1 MNHHDLRAEI
11 TSKIIQALESDKL
24 PWVRPWRVSENA
36 GHPKNIQSHKSYRGI
51 NPLLLE
57 LHSMRHEFTSRWW
70 GTINQWNSRG
80 GTIKRRPADVA
91 PGQWGAR
98 VIYFAPIKKKTVD
111 KDTGEEATD
120 RFLLMRGYTVFNLDQ
135 VEGAD
140 LDKFRAN
147 KEPEGN
153 PAFADFGPAEE
164 LLKASGFEI
173 KHQGEKAYYR
183 RPEPFDQFPNHTEG
197 HYIVLPPKPS
207 FFTEADYYRTAFHE
221 AAHASEVIL
230 GHDYRVKGYGYGELV
245 AEISSSMVA
254 GELHLPQGDHVT
266 ASARYVRT
274 WIDNMKA
281 DTSWVIKAASQ
292 ASAVTTHLLSYVR
305 GEESVEED
313 AAALTA

>member
-11 TSKIIQALESDKL
+11 TSKIIQALETDKL

-91 PGQWGAR
+91 AGQWGAR

-164 LLKASGFEI
+164 LLKATGFEI
-173 KHQGEKAYYR
+173 KHQGNQAYYR
-183 RPEPFDQFPNHTEG
+183 RPEPFDQFPNHTKG

-207 FFTEADYYRTAFHE
+207 YFTEADYYRTAFHE

-313 AAALTA
+313 AVALTA